1 MPEWFEVLI
10 LALIEGI
17 TEFLPISSTG
27 HMLLV
32 ENWLS
37 HEQSEV
43 FFAVIQSG
51 AVLAVLL
58 VFTGR
63 VREMLTR
70 LDQKETR
77 EYVAKLVSAFFLT
90 AVGGVAL
97 KKLGF
102 KLPKNPVPIALAT
115 LLGGILILIIERMV
129 RDKNL
134 RDTVTW
140 PVAIA
145 VGLGQLLAVVF
156 PGLSRSGSTIMMA
169 LALGVARRPATEF
182 SFLLGIP
189 TLLSAAALEVFG
201 AFRHPETT
209 GPVNWSMVLFGTA
222 IAAVTAFIVVKWL
235 LRFIQSHTFVGFGWY
250 RIGLGILTL
259 ALIKYLPHASKL

>member
-102 KLPKNPVPIALAT
+102 KWF
-115 LLGGILILIIERMV
+115 
-129 RDKNL
+129 D
-134 RDTVTW
+134 
-140 PVAIA
+140 
-145 VGLGQLLAVVF
+145 AVV
-156 PGLSRSGSTIMMA
+156 P
-169 LALGVARRPATEF
+169 P
-182 SFLLGIP
+182 
-189 TLLSAAALEVFG
+189 
-201 AFRHPETT
+201 
-209 GPVNWSMVLFGTA
+209 
-222 IAAVTAFIVVKWL
+222 K
-235 LRFIQSHTFVGFGWY
+235 
-250 RIGLGILTL
+250 
-259 ALIKYLPHASKL
+259 